1 MNNPYFQRLRGAI
14 ARFAAFQQG
23 GLWHVGRIFG
33 QSAGRRAGW
42 RRFSSLLLGLGLALG
57 LGQSSCMPMSEAQVE
72 TVANMAPR
80 TVFVH
85 LFEWPWEDVG
95 AECEAVLGPQGYA
108 AVQISP
114 PQEHVVLPEA
124 GFPWWQ
130 RYQPVSYQ
138 LESRSGDRAQLQK
151 MIRRCHDAGVEV
163 YADAV
168 INHMAGVERGVGSA
182 GSPFTKY
189 DYPGLYSD
197 RDFNT
202 CRRNIDTYQDRD
214 TITQCELVGL
224 ADLNTDSPQVQERI
238 VNYLS
243 DLVALGIDGFRIDAA
258 KHMRAEELGEILT
271 QLRSRFEDDPY
282 IYQEVIDPG
291 NEAITKAEF
300 YDTGDVHEFE
310 YGRIVSESFL
320 GINGQAIAQLETLG
334 ESWGLMP
341 ADKAVVF
348 IDNHDKQRGHGGG
361 GNYLTHKDQ
370 ALYELANVF
379 MLAYPYGYPQVMSSY
394 PFTDTEA
401 GPPATPA
408 GKTLPVFEE
417 GTATCGDR
425 WVCEHRWNT
434 IVPMV
439 AFRNDAD
446 GTPLNH
452 WWSNGSDQIA
462 FGRGDRGFVIINRND
477 QPLTQ
482 TFQTSLPPGSYCNLL
497 TEERCT
503 DGLTVDN
510 EGSLT
515 ATVEGMRAI
524 ALSQGSAL

>member
-1 MNNPYFQRLRGAI
+1 MNNPHFQGLRGAI

-23 GLWHVGRIFG
+23 GLRQVGRTFG
-33 QSAGRRAGW
+33 QNSKQIAGW
-42 RRFSSLLLGLGLALG
+42 RRLSTLLLGLGLALG

-72 TVANMAPR
+72 VVADAAPR

-85 LFEWPWEDVG
+85 LFEWSWEDVG
-95 AECEAVLGPQGYA
+95 TECEAVLGPQGYA

-138 LESRSGDRAQLQK
+138 LESRSGDRTQLQK
-151 MIRRCHDAGVEV
+151 MIRRCHGAGVEV

-168 INHMAGVERGVGSA
+168 INHMAGVDRGVGSA

-214 TITQCELVGL
+214 IVTQCELVGL

-243 DLVALGIDGFRIDAA
+243 DLVELGIDGFRIDAA

-291 NEAITKAEF
+291 TEAITKAEF
-300 YDTGDVHEFE
+300 YDTGDVHEFG

-361 GNYLTHKDQ
+361 GNYLTHKDP

-408 GKTLPVFEE
+408 GKTLPVFEA
-417 GTATCGDR
+417 GAVTCGDR

-434 IVPMV
+434 IAPMV

-482 TFQTSLPPGSYCNLL
+482 TFQTSLPPGRYCNLL
-497 TEERCT
+497 TKERCT
-503 DGLTVDN
+503 DVLTVE
-510 EGSLT
+510 EGGTLA
-515 ATVEGMRAI
+515 ATVEEMSAI
-524 ALSQGSAL
+524 ALSQRGIL